1 MRAEAR
7 YTRTM
12 LDTILP
18 PQQQEL
24 LRDERELLTEVAV
37 ALERNDVA
45 ADERGALA
53 ESLRQ
58 LDELFLLVVVGEFN
72 AGKSALINVLLGRDL
87 LTEGVTPTT
96 AKIHLL
102 SWGETEG
109 REPIDGVSEKLTAP
123 VEILRQLSLVD
134 TPGTNALDRSHE
146 ALTTEY
152 VPRADLVLFV
162 TSADRPFSESERAF
176 LERIREWGK
185 KVVVA
190 VNKIDILKTPGDV
203 SEVLNWVRSNG
214 MHLLGSAPRVFPV
227 SALQAKNARTNDDAE
242 ELAASGLPEIEDW
255 LQATLDDD
263 ERIRLKLGNP
273 VGVAARLLGLGLE
286 AVDGRLTLLA
296 DDLTTIEDIEAQ
308 TATWADD
315 VDREFG
321 LRLADIEN
329 VLLSMEKRG
338 LTFFD
343 ETVRLSRLTSL
354 FDKEVLKDR
363 FGAEVVADAPQQ
375 VEAKTESLIDWLV
388 ESDLAQWQSVVN
400 HVNRRA
406 AAHADRMV
414 GEVGGRFEADRGR
427 LLATVGRAAADGLA
441 SYDRAAEARRMA
453 DDVSKAVTGTALA
466 GVGAVGL
473 GATVAIAA
481 SSTAADVTGLLAAG
495 LLFSLG
501 LFILPHRRRKAKAE
515 LKEKIAALRTEIM
528 GALKAQFAS
537 ESERSRTRLA
547 NTIAPYTRFV
557 RTESDR
563 LQSEQRELGGLADKV
578 ESFRLRVKDLL

>member
-1 MRAEAR
+1 
-7 YTRTM
+7 M
-12 LDTILP
+12 LDTILTP
-18 PQQQEL
+18 EHQEL
-24 LRDERELLTEVAV
+24 LRDEKDLLTEVAAV
-37 ALERNDVA
+37 LERNDVA

-53 ESLRQ
+53 DSLRQ
-58 LDELFLLVVVGEFN
+58 LDELFLLVIVGEFN
-72 AGKSALINVLLGRDL
+72 AGKSALINALLGREL
-87 LTEGVTPTT
+87 LAEGVTPTT
-96 AKIHLL
+96 AKIHLV
-102 SWGETEG
+102 SWGETET
-109 REPIDGVSEKLTAP
+109 RETIDAVSERLTAP

-146 ALTTEY
+146 ALTTDY

-162 TSADRPFSESERAF
+162 TSADRPFSESERIF
-176 LERIREWGK
+176 LEHIREWGK

-190 VNKIDILKTPGDV
+190 VNKIDILKSPGEI

-214 MHLLGSAPRVFPV
+214 MRLLGSTPEVFPI
-227 SALQAKNARTNDDAE
+227 SALRAREAQAADDPDP
-242 ELAASGLPEIEDW
+242 LAASGLSEIETW
-255 LQATLDDD
+255 LQSTLDDT
-263 ERIRLKLGNP
+263 ERIKLKLGNP
-273 VGVAARLLGLGLE
+273 LGVAARLLGVGLE
-286 AVDGRLTLLA
+286 AVQSRLGLLG
-296 DDLTTIEDIEAQ
+296 DDLTTLADIESQ
-308 TATWADD
+308 SATWAND

-321 LRLADIEN
+321 LRLSDIEN
-329 VLLSMEKRG
+329 VFLEMEKRG
-338 LTFFD
+338 LEFFE
-343 ETVRLSRLTSL
+343 ETIRVSRLTSL
-354 FDKEVLKDR
+354 FDKEALRNR
-363 FGAEVVADAPQQ
+363 FEAEVVADAPKQ
-375 VEAKTESLIDWLV
+375 VEAKVESLIDWLV
-388 ESDLAQWQSVVN
+388 ESDLQQWQSVVN

-427 LLATVGRAAADGLA
+427 LLATVGRAASDGLA

-473 GATVAIAA
+473 GATVALVA

-515 LKEKIAALRTEIM
+515 LKEKIAALRLEILT
-528 GALKAQFAS
+528 ALKAQFTTEAG
-537 ESERSRTRLA
+537 RSRTKLA

-563 LQSEQRELGGLADKV
+563 LESEKRELDALAVKV
-578 ESFRLRVKDLL
+578 DAQKAKIDELY